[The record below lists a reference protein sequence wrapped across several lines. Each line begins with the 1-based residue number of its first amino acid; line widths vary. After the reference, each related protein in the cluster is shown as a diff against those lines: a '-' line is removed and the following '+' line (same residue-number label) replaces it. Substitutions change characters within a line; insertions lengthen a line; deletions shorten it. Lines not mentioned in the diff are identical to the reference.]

1 MVGKVVRTL
10 SRGCDAIEA
19 LNWPWHLLILATW
32 SFIVHGAFLL
42 GSPERSTPISFLF
55 FGDSLQFLAHGRH
68 LAEGLTFNE
77 GLPFHPPLTAW
88 LTVPLWWWLPASAVS
103 LAAKLLMAVLSGAGM
118 AAFFLLLRSRVEHAF
133 WIVALLPL
141 GFGELLLAASVNSE
155 LLYRLILLLTLLL
168 AWRRPLL
175 VGALQGLAALTRA
188 EHLPFI
194 VGLGLL
200 IALLPDGWSA
210 GLPSRARRRRFVAV
224 AAVGASLLLLP
235 YLLLNHSRLREYNRS
250 HASQL
255 VKPLP
260 TWVPVSFYGPLN
272 FALAQREADIYFSR
286 RTLPPAPGG
295 MSQLDPTFPPH
306 QRTIVD
312 GYRLGIEAIRAN
324 PGRFF
329 HRLGRKVAVSVT
341 VLSYGWSWRDLPHRP
356 LWIRRPVDTALAKA
370 EGAGRVVG
378 YLVGLLALVGAWR
391 LRGQRG
397 WLAIGGLLIFYRLAI
412 NAAFFPYLRSMLI
425 VSPFWSVLA
434 LSGAASLCGKYGR
447 SVLVGG
453 LLVLAAFHL
462 STAPRQRVY
471 QLDGER
477 DSAGHIIDDRTVE
490 IRWVDAQDIP
500 R

>member
-1 MVGKVVRTL
+1 MAIL
-10 SRGCDAIEA
+10 SGTG
-19 LNWPWHLLILATW
+19 LAT
-32 SFIVHGAFLL
+32 L
-42 GSPERSTPISFLF
+42 
-55 FGDSLQFLAHGRH
+55 
-68 LAEGLTFNE
+68 
-77 GLPFHPPLTAW
+77 
-88 LTVPLWWWLPASAVS
+88 
-103 LAAKLLMAVLSGAGM
+103 
-118 AAFFLLLRSRVEHAF
+118 FLLLRGRVEHAF
-133 WIVALLPL
+133 WIAALLPL

-155 LLYRLILLLTLLL
+155 LPYRLILLLTLLL
-168 AWRRPLL
+168 GWRRPLV

-194 VGLGLL
+194 VGVGLL
-200 IALLPDGWSA
+200 FALLPDRWAA
-210 GLPSRARRRRFVAV
+210 GLPSRAHRRRFVMV
-224 AAVGASLLLLP
+224 AAAGAALLLLP
-235 YLLLNHSRLREYNRS
+235 YLLLNRGRLRQYNHR
-250 HASQL
+250 HASQM

-312 GYRLGIEAIRAN
+312 GYRLGVESIRAD
-324 PGRFF
+324 PSRFF
-329 HRLGRKVAVSVT
+329 HRLGRKLAVSAAA
-341 VLSYGWSWRDLPHRP
+341 LSYGWSWRDLPHQP

-370 EGAGRVVG
+370 EGVGRTVG
-378 YLVGLLALVGAWR
+378 WLVGLLTLVGAWK

-397 WLAIGGLLIFYRLAI
+397 LLAIGGMLVLYRLAI

-425 VSPFWSVLA
+425 VAPFWSVLA
-434 LSGAASLCGKYGR
+434 LSGAASLSGKYGR

-453 LLVLAAFHL
+453 LLLLATFHL

-490 IRWVDAQDIP
+490 IRWVGAKDEP
-500 R
+500 